1 LERRELGT
9 RIWWKHTPWRRA
21 LETKTLL
28 ETEALIL
35 VGELLRVLLSHPSS
49 TSATSL
55 PPPSSSS
62 PVCHPNLDLNL
73 FYPRLIREIPTLIR
87 EVDSPW
93 FRRPACE
100 IVALSRETVLNR
112 EGKVLY
118 QSSLDPDQVAAARNP
133 SIRPDL
139 PQKAAISSST
149 TTQTELFLPCLLK
162 LNLALNLNIALPLQL
177 NQPTDGILQLK
188 LTN

>member
-1 LERRELGT
+1 
-9 RIWWKHTPWRRA
+9 

-49 TSATSL
+49 TSTTSL

-62 PVCHPNLDLNL
+62 PVCHLNLDLNL

-93 FRRPACE
+93 FRRTVCE
-100 IVALSRETVLNR
+100 IAALSRETVLNR

-139 PQKAAISSST
+139 PQLSVEGCYILLAKRGAHCQSVPTST
-149 TTQTELFLPCLLK
+149 TTQTELFLPSLLK
-162 LNLALNLNIALPLQL
+162 LNLALNLNIALLLQL
-177 NQPTDGILQLK
+177 NQPTVKILQLK